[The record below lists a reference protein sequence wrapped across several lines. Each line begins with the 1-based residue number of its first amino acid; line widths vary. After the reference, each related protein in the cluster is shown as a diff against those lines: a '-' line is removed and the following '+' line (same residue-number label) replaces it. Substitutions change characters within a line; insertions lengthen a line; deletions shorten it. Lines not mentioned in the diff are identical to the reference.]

1 MSDKLKFLEEK
12 ISLNIQKPE
21 KEEGIKIKTLEE
33 KYNDKILNYTI
44 DHNKRT
50 LDEIYQRQN
59 SVLDFLSE
67 DLPTDK
73 NREKILSI
81 NYSPKYYSSSN
92 RIETRKKNIFNIYNG
107 IYNKRNNEQSSNKES
122 VIKPMN
128 EFKELE
134 NNNYANLFEFSS
146 KLNREEN
153 KKSFFKKQNLN
164 KSNFD
169 NAFGDDFV
177 DDENFNCKNIVFP
190 INQKKKF

>member
-1 MSDKLKFLEEK
+1 
-12 ISLNIQKPE
+12 
-21 KEEGIKIKTLEE
+21 
-33 KYNDKILNYTI
+33 
-44 DHNKRT
+44 
-50 LDEIYQRQN
+50 
-59 SVLDFLSE
+59 
-67 DLPTDK
+67 
-73 NREKILSI
+73 
-81 NYSPKYYSSSN
+81 
-92 RIETRKKNIFNIYNG
+92 
-107 IYNKRNNEQSSNKES
+107 
-122 VIKPMN
+122 MN

-190 INQKKKF
+190 INQKKNFNVGLYEESDDSISQGIKSIKNTINYNNNN